1 MIENGIN
8 RSFHTQVEKNGALTT
23 VNVTNT
29 VQYLARDDL
38 RRLITVF
45 DKKTA
50 KYDGSTAPVYVKP
63 LTPQLR
69 STKMVRFNPYLP
81 KVQIRMNVNCAFLF
95 LLRSVSIQEREKI
108 FTLYIGMYFQISVI
122 LTRVGVRV
130 RLNER
135 V

>member
-1 MIENGIN
+1 MD
-8 RSFHTQVEKNGALTT
+8 TQVEKNGALTT

-45 DKKTA
+45 DKKTD

-69 STKMVRFNPYLP
+69 STKMVRFNPYLS
-81 KVQIRMNVNCAFLF
+81 KVQIRMNVNGAFLF
-95 LLRSVSIQEREKI
+95 LLRSVSIQQREKI
-108 FTLYIGMYFQISVI
+108 FTLYIGMYFKISVI
-122 LTRVGVRV
+122 LTRARVRM